1 MGAIVGV
8 RIPPQKSTILFRN
21 GRHGKYI
28 FTGYLKG
35 GSHSTVLKAVDLQDT
50 EYVIKEV
57 NGSRGRDKL
66 INEIRWLRSLPP
78 DVAPNFS
85 EVIESR
91 VDEDRVYYVMHF
103 YPYPSLR
110 GALFRG
116 EINGEEALSV
126 LGRVLD
132 FMFSKVYT
140 QNRTEA
146 TPEYSRE
153 VFFKRI
159 AERLTELRE
168 AAPLFG
174 PILSARELVLT
185 GEVLPNCPRMIEEI
199 QAIPGILDRLKPPFL
214 CLAHGN
220 FHFDNIMVSN
230 PGQLGRFKLVDPRG
244 DTRKDPYHD
253 LGKLLTSFYAG
264 YDFVH
269 YDCYTVSCEIAKGR
283 PRIKMGRKAHPAMAE
298 YYKIFKGFPAMLHSM
313 GFFEGGRDPDWE
325 MRILFY
331 QAFHILSFLPF
342 HLKGDG
348 AEKRAVVFYALATKL
363 LNEALSIYKDQGG
376 GYLSAVNSEA
386 DRKAWY
392 IEE

>member
-1 MGAIVGV
+1 MGAAAEI

-85 EVIESR
+85 KVIESR
-91 VDEDRVYYVMHF
+91 IDESRAYYMMPF
-103 YPYPSLR
+103 YPRPSLR
-110 GALFRG
+110 EAMFRG
-116 EINGEEALSV
+116 ELSGEEALGA
-126 LGRVLD
+126 LERVLN
-132 FMFSKVYT
+132 FMLSKVYT
-140 QNRTEA
+140 RNRAEA
-146 TPEYSRE
+146 KPEYTRE
-153 VFFKRI
+153 VFFRRVT
-159 AERLTELRE
+159 ERLQELRE

-174 PILSARELVLT
+174 PILSARELAFN
-185 GEVLPNCPRMIEEI
+185 GEVLPNCPRMIEEM
-199 QAIPGILDRLKPPFL
+199 QAIPGIMDRLTSPFL

-220 FHFDNIMVSN
+220 FHFDNILASN
-230 PGQLGRFKLVDPRG
+230 RGGLDSFMLIDPRG
-244 DTRKDPYHD
+244 DAHKDPYHD

-283 PRIKMGRKAHPAMAE
+283 PRIKMRRKAHPAMAE

-325 MRILFY
+325 MRNLFY